1 MVCVR
6 VVCVCMYVCMVYG
19 VYVCT
24 VWYGCVWYM
33 CVCRQYGY
41 GGVYKGVIYMC
52 IHVTLSCSVSPPNTE

>member
-24 VWYGCVWYM
+24 VWYVCVYVYVYGYVCMGVWYACM
-33 CVCRQYGY
+33 CVFVLYVYG
-41 GGVYKGVIYMC
+41 VSCMC
-52 IHVTLSCSVSPPNTE
+52 DNIEV